1 MLGQR
6 LDATQGKINEIAD
19 RMQGLPGKKL
29 KVLAKIMRKI
39 TIRWANLYHNELAQA
54 LDRIAELEQEVE
66 ELKNERN

>member
-39 TIRWANLYHNELAQA
+39 TIRWANLYHNERQQA
-54 LDRIAELEQEVE
+54 LERIAELEKQVE
-66 ELKNERN
+66 ELKNG